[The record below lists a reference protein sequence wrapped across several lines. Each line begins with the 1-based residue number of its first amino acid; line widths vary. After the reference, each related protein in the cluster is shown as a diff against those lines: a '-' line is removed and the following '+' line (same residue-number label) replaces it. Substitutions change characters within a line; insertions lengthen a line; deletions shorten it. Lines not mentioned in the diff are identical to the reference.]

1 MKRQKEETNERIYSG
16 NVSENAF
23 YEKTDRSDPIC
34 DRDGICPVMAGTGR
48 SGNGSVHQHESG
60 DLP

>member
-48 SGNGSVHQHESG
+48 SGN
-60 DLP
+60 